1 MICAEQLKVIAP
13 GCGNPEAWSEALNTA
28 MLTYGIADSDEDMA
42 EFLAQCAHE
51 SQQFMRLEENLR
63 YTPDRLMVVW
73 PKKFPTLEI
82 ATKHANSPHSL
93 ADYVYAGRFGNGDEA
108 SGDGWKFRGRGVI
121 GVTFKDNY
129 KALGLKLGL
138 PLLECPDMLQT
149 IPNAANSA
157 ALFWKSH
164 GLNAL
169 ASDGDFLSVTRAVNG
184 GTNGLTERQ
193 KYLARTRAA
202 LGIAKGA

>member
-1 MICAEQLKVIAP
+1 MISAEQLKIIAP
-13 GCGNPEAWSEALNTA
+13 GCGNPEAWSEALTAA
-28 MLTYGIADSDEDMA
+28 MLTYGIADNDEDVA

-63 YTPDRLMVVW
+63 YAPDRLMAIW
-73 PKKFPTLEI
+73 PRKFPSLDI
-82 ATKHANSPHSL
+82 ATRYANSPHGL

-108 SGDGWKFRGRGVI
+108 SADGWKFRGRGVI

-129 KALGLKLGL
+129 KTLGLKLGL
-138 PLLECPDMLQT
+138 PLLDCPDMLQT

-164 GLNAL
+164 GLNPV

-184 GTNGLTERQ
+184 GVNGLSERQ
-193 KYLARTRAA
+193 KYLARARTV
-202 LGIAKGA
+202 LGITKGA